1 MPPTARRAHNKSR
14 AGCTRCKS
22 KKIKCD
28 EKQPCTYCAKR
39 RLPCSLQPEPEPK
52 PKKAATRLV
61 IRQPDAPPF
70 CFADFGL
77 FRHFT
82 KELATAHADDDPSRL
97 VWSEVVPDLATR
109 HPFLMHELLA
119 VAAIH
124 RALAY
129 PEEED
134 PEQQH
139 KLAAEHQSRAIPLF
153 RRALAA
159 SAAGE
164 QDALPLFACAC
175 LIIPYH
181 FAAARDAMALLRSA
195 ETGGPPE
202 WLMLVEGCAA
212 VTLRNAPTLMDSPLR
227 ALLGELRGP
236 PPLED
241 LPRMSAADGRLVEL
255 KRRLPLAEEEGE
267 EGEEKEEGEG
277 KNGENGEHRR
287 AYAVALD
294 GLRVSFALSDQA
306 TSVLAR
312 KNAALRFP
320 PFMGRRCKEDLAAR
334 EPAALIVVAFWCVLL
349 HRVEERWW
357 LRGKIRPLL
366 AQIRD
371 LLPPEHH
378 GFIAWPLEQ
387 LGLSASRAE
396 DEGGREIVIRP

>member
-28 EKQPCTYCAKR
+28 EKQPCTYCVKR
-39 RLPCSLQPEPEPK
+39 RLPCSLQPEPK
-52 PKKAATRLV
+52 PKRAATGLV

-82 KELATAHADDDPSRL
+82 KELATAHADDDPSRM
-97 VWSEVVPDLATR
+97 VWSEVVPDMATR

-129 PEEED
+129 PEEEEEEG
-134 PEQQH
+134 PELQQQ
-139 KLAAEHQSRAIPLF
+139 KIAAEHQSRAIPLF

-159 SAAGE
+159 AGAD
-164 QDALPLFACAC
+164 DALPLPLFACSC

-212 VTLRNAPTLMDSPLR
+212 VTVRNGPAIMASPLR
-227 ALLGELRGP
+227 ALLGELRSP
-236 PPLED
+236 PRLED
-241 LPRMSAADGRLVEL
+241 LPGLSAADGRLVEL
-255 KRRLPLAEEEGE
+255 KRRLSPLAKEEE
-267 EGEEKEEGEG
+267 EEK
-277 KNGENGEHRR
+277 
-287 AYAVALD
+287 AYAAALD

-320 PFMGRRCKEDLAAR
+320 PCMGRRCKEDLAAG

-378 GFIAWPLEQ
+378 GLIAWPLEQ

-396 DEGGREIVIRP
+396 DEERDS